1 MNKDK
6 SESNSK
12 HAVMLSNYSF
22 ILILKNFL
30 RIMRSDHILFMP
42 KTHLARFPGIKKKN
56 AILNFLKL
64 FVRNKSI
71 SEISPDEVI
80 GHFWLSNL
88 ESARALSKIKMEL
101 KAQHSFAVLNNI
113 LNDEEVINYFQASL
127 AYDLA
132 YQYLF
137 EFVLVDQKKKYLS
150 IVGITDNRYKLVDS
164 KRISLRSSFKAF
176 INYLFCCAIPIY
188 FIISSLN
195 KGIRKESCI
204 IEPKLSMPVI
214 NGINTTEMGYISA
227 AKGIKYSTDD
237 RFIYTN
243 EIEYGDVVHVFNF
256 WKFPS
261 EIKQSYEDNM
271 NQMKIPFL
279 DTERLKI
286 DFKTTKKALEI
297 FFQLLISPISFLRHS
312 NNWYAEKMNTAI
324 PKAIHHVLQKHLEI
338 SYLLPQVE
346 LIRNDYNPASILR
359 AIISKKAGVKTI
371 GIQHTATPY
380 DCPQICFVNFDYY
393 LLFGN
398 LYKKKFS
405 GFLEDTKIYINGKDF
420 LDPVIRLKQNQN
432 HQDLIKKKFLSTYG
446 AIEKMILIILPG
458 NSPMIRQDMRV
469 SMVDAIKSWEKRANE
484 NSGRIILRFRKK
496 IEVQT
501 VKEWKDLYNFSKSN
515 KNFVIDFDEF
525 TTQEL
530 MFLSER
536 VIVPHSSYSM
546 TEALAL
552 EKESFSFDFSGSAEL
567 YFGDYGKGLVMNTER
582 ELFDCLSIDNTEL
595 SNDIDYN
602 MLSKDLDPYFDGKN
616 TERLQELILSLA
628 IQNTDQK
635 DPIELKQKN

>member
-1 MNKDK
+1 M
-6 SESNSK
+6 
-12 HAVMLSNYSF
+12 
-22 ILILKNFL
+22 
-30 RIMRSDHILFMP
+30 
-42 KTHLARFPGIKKKN
+42 
-56 AILNFLKL
+56 
-64 FVRNKSI
+64 RNKSI

-137 EFVLVDQKKKYLS
+137 EFVLVDQKEKYLS

-324 PKAIHHVLQKHLEI
+324 PKAIHHILQKHLEI
-338 SYLLPQVE
+338 ASLL
-346 LIRNDYNPASILR
+346 
-359 AIISKKAGVKTI
+359 K
-371 GIQHTATPY
+371 
-380 DCPQICFVNFDYY
+380 
-393 LLFGN
+393 
-398 LYKKKFS
+398 
-405 GFLEDTKIYINGKDF
+405 
-420 LDPVIRLKQNQN
+420 
-432 HQDLIKKKFLSTYG
+432 
-446 AIEKMILIILPG
+446 
-458 NSPMIRQDMRV
+458 
-469 SMVDAIKSWEKRANE
+469 
-484 NSGRIILRFRKK
+484 
-496 IEVQT
+496 
-501 VKEWKDLYNFSKSN
+501 
-515 KNFVIDFDEF
+515 
-525 TTQEL
+525 
-530 MFLSER
+530 
-536 VIVPHSSYSM
+536 
-546 TEALAL
+546 
-552 EKESFSFDFSGSAEL
+552 
-567 YFGDYGKGLVMNTER
+567 
-582 ELFDCLSIDNTEL
+582 
-595 SNDIDYN
+595 
-602 MLSKDLDPYFDGKN
+602 
-616 TERLQELILSLA
+616 
-628 IQNTDQK
+628 
-635 DPIELKQKN
+635 